1 MLQLRKNKKYQIGLA
16 AVIAI
21 IAIVAV
27 VAVAV
32 TKNKSMTTAGGVKVK
47 AMQLQKQ
54 DVNINYDYTGQIVGK
69 DDVKIQPKVSG
80 KVVEKYINGGD
91 IVEEGQLLYRID
103 SRQYESDVLS
113 AQADLADAEATL
125 NNAQVD
131 LVRDQNL
138 LASEATSEQT
148 VTTQQS
154 KVQSYQATAAS
165 KLALVRKAEQN
176 LEDTYVYSPIYGK
189 LGVDDVSTGTYA
201 SAGSTTLVTVGSVRQ
216 VFAQFNI
223 NEKEYLNFA
232 QAAGD
237 NSNVVTAHLTLSNG
251 TDYPIDGVIAQTDRS
266 VSASTGTMTIKA
278 LFDNPQIILLPGM
291 FVRVSLSG
299 NAQHDVILVPQRAV
313 QQLLDKTF
321 VMLVGADNKSV
332 ARNITI
338 GDSVGSY
345 YIVKS
350 GLDDKDTVVV
360 EGLTNLEE
368 GKALEVQHVT
378 ADEMG
383 FTLDSA
389 QQE

>member
-1 MLQLRKNKKYQIGLA
+1 
-16 AVIAI
+16 
-21 IAIVAV
+21 
-27 VAVAV
+27 
-32 TKNKSMTTAGGVKVK
+32 
-47 AMQLQKQ
+47 
-54 DVNINYDYTGQIVGK
+54 VNINYDYTGQIVGK

-80 KVVEKYINGGD
+80 KVVEKYVNGGD

-113 AQADLADAEATL
+113 AQAELADAEATQ

-131 LVRDQNL
+131 LMRYQSL
-138 LASEATSEQT
+138 LTADATSEQT

-154 KVQSYQATAAS
+154 KVQSYQATTAS

-189 LGVDDVSTGTYA
+189 LGVDDVPTGTYA

-223 NEKEYLNFA
+223 NEKEYLNFV
-232 QAAGD
+232 QAAGSSD
-237 NSNVVTAHLTLSNG
+237 NATTVHLTLSNG

-338 GDSVGSY
+338 GDTVGSY

-368 GKALEVQHVT
+368 DKALDVQTVT

-383 FTLDSA
+383 FTTDSA